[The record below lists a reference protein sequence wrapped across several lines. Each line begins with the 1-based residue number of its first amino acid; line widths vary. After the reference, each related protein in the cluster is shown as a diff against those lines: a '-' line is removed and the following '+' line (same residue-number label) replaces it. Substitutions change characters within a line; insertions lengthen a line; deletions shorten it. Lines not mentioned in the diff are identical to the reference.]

1 MPLFCLSTRF
11 WTVAVWGKRC
21 LSKLLGQNSYNVPWN
36 RPYKSQKLYWRIP
49 EQHSSKIYCH
59 NWWWWERCL
68 SSWYTCRIYIYICM
82 TIYTSG
88 THSNQL
94 AAWRTA
100 LPINTLC
107 TATQPRKCAS
117 EQKYTSLNKCGWD
130 LVTEGYGVW
139 WHYYN
144 NIIFI
149 HIKPSSEP
157 SCPVNGD
164 IVTIIRIEMLQPWI
178 KVMSQ
183 NSIVLICSDS
193 SL

>member
-1 MPLFCLSTRF
+1 MCLGIDPTSLRNCTGGF
-11 WTVAVWGKRC
+11 LNSILPKYIATTDGDESAVSPADIRVG
-21 LSKLLGQNSYNVPWN
+21 
-36 RPYKSQKLYWRIP
+36 
-49 EQHSSKIYCH
+49 
-59 NWWWWERCL
+59 
-68 SSWYTCRIYIYICM
+68 YIYICM

-164 IVTIIRIEMLQPWI
+164 IVTIIRTEMLQPWI